1 MQRALNE
8 AAASFAQ
15 EKQLKNVISELKLK
29 NQSLIKENT
38 RL

>member
-15 EKQLKNVISELKLK
+15 EKHLTNVISELKLK
-29 NQSLIKENT
+29 NQSLIRENN